1 MKRHLAS
8 FLPALLFISTATYSQ
23 QPRFISPISWPIG
36 TSFVSSVYDFDA
48 GDIDGDGRPDLVAA
62 LDFEGNT
69 PPPFLKWFKG
79 NGDGTFTEM
88 PVPNALTNNVPT
100 SVRLADVNHDGHLD
114 IIAAS
119 SGRGISGNDPTAT
132 ELDIYL
138 GNGDGTFRDPQRY
151 LMNIAVSMALPVDL
165 ENNQKPDLVV
175 IVPGGLEILRNNGSG
190 AFSPGQ
196 VLSGAYYMVYGA
208 ADLNG
213 DHKLDLVV
221 QQGSGLQLFWGNGD
235 GTVKAGP
242 GVVAPGNDVLSS
254 SSRAVG
260 IADVNHDGRPDLII
274 AQASRV
280 SVLLNRGDGTFS
292 DANSRKPLRY
302 VEQRSYQNSKSI
314 VVGDFNH
321 DGNLDFV
328 VGPYAYE
335 GHGNGIFTIAKF
347 FSGGDITRF
356 NGGEIGMDVNGDRN
370 TDLIWSNQTE
380 FFGTSLNVA
389 LGNPTG
395 LFEMP
400 MESVAPGNVTAQ
412 PLAQGDFNGDG
423 IVDVAVPCNSSICV
437 FPGSGKGYFLPPVT
451 LSVPATV
458 YGLIAGDINGDG
470 KLDLVAIAN
479 QSSYDVIVYLGKGDG
494 IFGPP
499 AMQKVLNLPGA
510 LEPYTAY
517 LTDMNKDGKLDLV
530 GQWGVALGNGDGT
543 FQMTKPLPS
552 NLVFY
557 GGFAVGDF
565 NRDGFPDVAFIGA
578 LGSDPNNVQIHVL
591 LADGKGGFSTDLPY
605 SAPNLFAD
613 VNVADVN
620 HDGIPDLIYG
630 TLNFSQTPY
639 FAGIGVALGKG
650 DGTFGPPANFTCPY
664 YYAGENGG
672 AVMTGDFNRDGNVDV
687 LFSEFGRV
695 EYFQGHGDG
704 TFDNGE
710 EYVTFE
716 NSPEPASA
724 RNQYGIFDING
735 DGFPDVVVTDE
746 YTGLVRV
753 LNTGK

>member
-1 MKRHLAS
+1 MKLHQAS
-8 FLPALLFISTATYSQ
+8 LVSALLFVSTTTYSQ
-23 QPRFISPISWPIG
+23 QITPRFISPISWPIG
-36 TSFVSSVYDFDA
+36 TSEVSSVYDFDA
-48 GDIDGDGRPDLVAA
+48 GDMDGDGRPDLVAA

-88 PVPNALTNNVPT
+88 SIPNALTNNVPT

-119 SGRGISGNDPTAT
+119 SAKGIPGNDPTAT
-132 ELDIYL
+132 EMDIYL
-138 GNGDGTFRDPQRY
+138 GNGDGTFKDPQRY
-151 LMNIAVSMALPVDL
+151 LMNSPVYMALPVDL
-165 ENNQKPDLVV
+165 ENNQRPD
-175 IVPGGLEILRNNGSG
+175 IVAIVQGELEILRNNGDG
-190 AFSPGQ
+190 TFRQGQ
-196 VLSGAYYMVYGA
+196 VLSGSYSTVYGA
-208 ADLNG
+208 ADING
-213 DHKLDLVV
+213 DHKLDLIVE
-221 QQGSGLQLFWGNGD
+221 QGSGLQLFWGNGD
-235 GTVKAGP
+235 GTVKVGP
-242 GVVAPGNDVLSS
+242 GVVPPGNDSLSTS
-254 SSRAVG
+254 NRAVG

-274 AQASRV
+274 AQFSLV

-292 DANSRKPLRY
+292 DANSSKPLRY
-302 VEQRSYQNSKSI
+302 VVQRPYGSNSI
-314 VVGDFNH
+314 VLGDFNH

-347 FSGGDITRF
+347 FSGGGITRF
-356 NGGEIGMDVNGDRN
+356 NGGEIGVDVNGDRN
-370 TDLIWSNQTE
+370 IDLIWSNATE

-395 LFEMP
+395 LFQMP
-400 MESVAPGNVTAQ
+400 MEAVAPGNVTTQ

-423 IVDVAVPCNSSICV
+423 IVDAAVLCNLSICV
-437 FPGSGKGYFLPPVT
+437 LPGSGNGYFLPPVILPT
-451 LSVPATV
+451 GPI
-458 YGLIAGDINGDG
+458 YGLVAGDINGDG
-470 KLDLVAIAN
+470 KLDLVAITN
-479 QSSYDVIVYLGKGDG
+479 SSYDIVVYLGKGDG
-494 IFGPP
+494 TFGPP
-499 AMQKVLNLPGA
+499 TEQKVFNLSSA

-517 LTDMNKDGKLDLV
+517 LMDMNKDGKLDLV

-557 GGFAVGDF
+557 GGFVASDF

-578 LGSDPNNVQIHVL
+578 PSSDPNNLQIHVL
-591 LADGKGGFSTDLPY
+591 LGDGKGGFSSDTPY
-605 SAPNLFAD
+605 SAPELFAD
-613 VNVADVN
+613 VNAADVN

-630 TLNFSQTPY
+630 TLNISQTPY

-650 DGTFGPPANFTCPY
+650 DGTFGPAALFNGPY
-664 YYAGENGG
+664 YYAGEDG
-672 AVMTGDFNRDGNVDV
+672 AAVITGDFNRDGNVDV
-687 LFSEFGRV
+687 LLSEFGRV

-716 NSPEPASA
+716 NSPVPASA
-724 RNQYGIFDING
+724 RNQYGVFDING
-735 DGFPDVVVTDE
+735 DGFADIAVTDG